1 MEKKDFKKVF
11 QLVVLTI
18 IIYWAINNLAVIN
31 SFISKITEILFP
43 FILGGALAFILN
55 IPMAFFEKKIARLKN
70 GKKPLI
76 KNKSFLRTISLILAI
91 IVIALVFFL
100 IIKLITSRTK
110 TTLFCA
116 TIYETFYNKVRKAS
130 FHSRASE
137 LQFANTLA

>member
-100 IIKLITSRTK
+100 IIKLI
-110 TTLFCA
+110 LP
-116 TIYETFYNKVRKAS
+116 
-130 FHSRASE
+130 E
-137 LQFANTLA
+137 LIDVVELLIRNIPYYAE